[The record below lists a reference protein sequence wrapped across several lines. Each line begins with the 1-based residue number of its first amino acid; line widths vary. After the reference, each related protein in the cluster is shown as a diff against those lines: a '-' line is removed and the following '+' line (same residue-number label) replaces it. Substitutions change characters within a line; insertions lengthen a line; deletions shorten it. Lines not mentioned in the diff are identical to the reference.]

1 MALQVRYLG
10 ANGVYRQTPIGVW
23 PKDPKMKEIG
33 RYERAQVLDG
43 VESYTL
49 APFTRVLG
57 YSLQE
62 TRLLMER
69 VKRELT
75 DPKLHLYSAHYIIYG
90 RKPEQ

>member
-1 MALQVRYLG
+1 
-10 ANGVYRQTPIGVW
+10 
-23 PKDPKMKEIG
+23 
-33 RYERAQVLDG
+33 LDG